1 MTSQPVLEVENLAID
16 YKIGTDW
23 KTAVRDINFTI
34 ERGQTFGLVGESGC
48 GKSTVAM
55 AIMHYL
61 PRNGRIGKGSIRLA
75 GQGSHPHGRQ
85 GTPPGSGQ
93 SDLDGLS
100 GSFLGPQPIAARS
113 ASRSPTSST

>member
-1 MTSQPVLEVENLAID
+1 MVAGAVPCSRHCLVGSRCQPGRRRGQPGHGMTGETEVPQPALVVENLGID

-23 KTAVRDINFTI
+23 VTAVRDINFTI

-61 PRNGRIGKGSIRLA
+61 PRNGRIGQGSI
-75 GQGSHPHGRQ
+75 
-85 GTPPGSGQ
+85 
-93 SDLDGLS
+93 
-100 GSFLGPQPIAARS
+100 
-113 ASRSPTSST
+113 